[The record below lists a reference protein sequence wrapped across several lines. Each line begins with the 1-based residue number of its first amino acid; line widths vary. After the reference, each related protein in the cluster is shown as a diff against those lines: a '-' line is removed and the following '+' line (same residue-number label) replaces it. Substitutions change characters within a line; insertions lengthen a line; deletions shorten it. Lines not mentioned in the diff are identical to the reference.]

1 MSHRHASAWTT
12 EGARHVFPSC
22 ERGRRSEDQSVGR
35 AGAERRQTIRRV
47 RHVPR
52 WLVSGLVVVVLVVGG
67 LLSFG
72 SAVVRRPLAQ
82 LDGEATLPGL
92 GGRVTVLRET
102 HGVPQAYADDPEDLF
117 EAQGY
122 LAASDRFFEMDV
134 RRHAA
139 AGRLSELFGASQV
152 PTDTFVRTLGWHRTA
167 EAELP
172 LLSPSTRRYLDAYA
186 SGVNA
191 YLRGRSPSEVSLE
204 YSVLSLRESVPAPEP
219 WSAVDSLAVLKVF
232 GWQLGSNADAETYRA
247 RASAAVGPAR
257 AADLFPGPLDGYDPV
272 VPEGTVVGKAFDPHA
287 GASGASAAGG
297 TVPAAGAPRE
307 AQGALAGS
315 ARARATL
322 AGLFGSGDG
331 IGSNSWVVSG
341 AHTASGAPMLGND
354 PHLAAAIPS
363 VLAQVGL
370 HCTTVGAR
378 CPFDVTGFSI
388 TGVPGVVIGRNA
400 SVAWGMTTSYAD
412 VQDLY
417 WEQVQGGTVR
427 VGNGY
432 EPLAV
437 RTEELRVA
445 GEDRPRTVTV
455 RSTRHGPLLSD
466 ADPATAAAGRVAG
479 APGGA
484 YAVALAWTGS
494 TPGRSM
500 DALLGLD
507 AAQDWTRFRSAAAL
521 LTVPSQNLVYADV
534 RGNIG
539 YQLPGLVPVRRSGDG
554 TTPVPGWDRRHDWT
568 GTIPFAELPWVE
580 NPASGVIVAANQRVV
595 GPQYPY
601 VVGTA
606 GSYGWRSQELL
617 DRLSGAKG
625 LTPATA
631 EPLFY
636 DERQRFAADL
646 VPALLR
652 VRVDDAWVREG
663 QQTLVGWDYQMSE
676 GSAAAAYFAV
686 VEHDLEKLTF
696 RDQLPPE
703 LWPTGGDRW
712 YAVLDTLLRQP
723 DNPWWDDA
731 STPRVETR
739 DDILLAALT
748 LGRKEATSLMA
759 RDTSGW
765 SWGRIHTVRLRNQT
779 LGTSGNP
786 VVEALFN
793 RERDGVGGA
802 PATVNALAY
811 GADGYEVTAG
821 PTMRMLVDLGDADGG
836 RWVNQ
841 SGASGHPFGPYYADQ
856 AELWVAD
863 RTWPMVTTRNAV
875 AARTTHTLVLQ
886 PDG

>member
-1 MSHRHASAWTT
+1 M
-12 EGARHVFPSC
+12 
-22 ERGRRSEDQSVGR
+22 
-35 AGAERRQTIRRV
+35 RRV
-47 RHVPR
+47 RR
-52 WLVSGLVVVVLVVGG
+52 WSVFALVVLVLLGGG
-67 LLSFG
+67 LF
-72 SAVVRRPLAQ
+72 SAGTAVARRPLPQ

-92 GGRVTVLRET
+92 NGRATVLRED
-102 HGVPQAYADDPEDLF
+102 HGVPQVYADQPEDLF

-122 LAASDRFFEMDV
+122 VAASDRFFEMDV

-152 PTDTFVRTLGWHRTA
+152 PTDTFVRTLGWRRTA

-191 YLRGRSPSEVSLE
+191 YLRGRSPSQVSLE
-204 YSVLSLRESVPAPEP
+204 YSVLALRGSVPDPEP
-219 WSAVDSLAVLKVF
+219 WTAADSLAILKVF

-247 RASAAVGPAR
+247 RATQAVGSDR
-257 AADLFPGPLDGYDPV
+257 AGDLFPDPLPGYDPIV
-272 VPEGTVVGKAFDPHA
+272 TSGNVVGRAFDPA
-287 GASGASAAGG
+287 ARARSSDAAGG
-297 TVPAAGAPRE
+297 TVPVPGA
-307 AQGALAGS
+307 AQGAVEGA
-315 ARARATL
+315 ARARETL
-322 AGLFGSGDG
+322 TGLFGSGDG

-341 AHTASGAPMLGND
+341 AHTASGAPMLSND
-354 PHLAAAIPS
+354 PHLAASIPS

-370 HCTTVGAR
+370 HCGTVGR
-378 CPFDVTGFSI
+378 DCPFDVTGYSI
-388 TGVPGVVIGRNA
+388 TGLPGVVIGRNA
-400 SVAWGMTTSYAD
+400 SIAWGMTTSYAD
-412 VQDLY
+412 VQDLFL
-417 WEQVQGGTVR
+417 EQVVGDTVR
-427 VGNGY
+427 VGEQY

-437 RTEELRVA
+437 RTEEIRVA
-445 GEDRPRTVTV
+445 GEDEPRVLTI

-466 ADPATAAAGRVAG
+466 ADPATADAGRVAG

-507 AAQDWTRFRSAAAL
+507 AAQDWAQFRSAASL

-554 TTPVPGWDRRHDWT
+554 TVPVPGWDTRHDWT
-568 GTIPFAELPWVE
+568 GTIPFAQLPYAQ
-580 NPASGVIVAANQRVV
+580 NPASGIIVAANNQVV
-595 GPQYPY
+595 GAQYPY
-601 VVGTA
+601 VVGSA
-606 GSYGWRSQELL
+606 HSYGWRSQELL
-617 DRLSGAKG
+617 DRLGAADK
-625 LTPATA
+625 LTLDSA

-652 VRVDDAWVREG
+652 VRVDDAFVREG
-663 QQTLVGWDYQMSE
+663 QQTLVGWDYRMSA

-712 YAVLDTLLRQP
+712 YAVLDRLLQEP

-731 STPRVETR
+731 TTQGSVETR
-739 DDILLAALT
+739 DDVLLAALT

-759 RDTSGW
+759 RDPAQW
-765 SWGRIHTVRLRNQT
+765 SWGRLHTVRLRNQT
-779 LGTSGNP
+779 LGTSGNAA
-786 VVEALFN
+786 VEALFN
-793 RERDGVGGA
+793 RERAAVGGA
-802 PATVNALAY
+802 PAVVNALAY
-811 GADGYEVTAG
+811 GADGYTVTAG
-821 PTMRMLVDLGDADGG
+821 PTMRMLVDLSGPDSG

-841 SGASGHPFGPYYADQ
+841 SGASGHPFGPYYDDQ
-856 AELWVAD
+856 TALWVD
-863 RTWPMVTTRNAV
+863 NRTWPMVTTRNAV
-875 AARTTHTLVLQ
+875 AAQTRHTLVLT